1 MVGGCGYK
9 KDPCGNET
17 LAYLDCSGG
26 GHKNLHI

>member
-1 MVGGCGYK
+1 MVGWCGYK

-17 LAYLDCSGG
+17 LAYLDYSG

>member
-1 MVGGCGYK
+1 MVGGYGYK

-26 GHKNLHI
+26 HKNLHM